1 MNPQTLKTC
10 LAAPVSLAIA
20 ILVSAHAYAAAP
32 FSENAGNPFYTSGW
46 ESGSSQPNNFSWVTA
61 FTMTG
66 SGYAGR
72 FLGDSKNLSAGLGG
86 DINTA
91 GRSWGMYGG
100 AGGGGFGQSDAFGF
114 LKDGA
119 GNNDSLTVGQ
129 TLSVDI
135 AVNYRNGYK
144 GFAARNAAEAEIFTF
159 NTGGDDYLVLNA
171 VTGNGSIGNAYS
183 NNTVFRIAMTQTS
196 AGGGTWTITRSGG
209 VSDVDTGTY
218 SGVISNFKLY
228 VGQTGEGSDNDL
240 FVNNVSVIAATTAA
254 PVITSATRLG
264 NGSFRLE
271 FTGLTGYSY
280 TVLANSNLELP
291 VSSWTALGAATETS
305 PGSGQFQFT
314 DLNAPSFARRF
325 YVVRTD

>member
-1 MNPQTLKTC
+1 MNPHTFKTF

-20 ILVSAHAYAAAP
+20 ILCSAHAHAAAP
-32 FSENAGNPFYTSGW
+32 FSENAGNAFYNSVW
-46 ESGSSQPNNFSWVTA
+46 DAGSSQPNNFSWALNT
-61 FTMTG
+61 TTT
-66 SGYAGR
+66 SPGYAGR
-72 FLGDSKNLSAGLGG
+72 FLGDSKNLSGGSGG

-119 GNNDSLTVGQ
+119 GNDASLTVGQ

-144 GFAARNAAEAEIFTF
+144 GFAARNAANVEIFTF
-159 NTGGDDYLVLNA
+159 NTGADDYFVLNA
-171 VTGNGSIGNAYS
+171 ETGNGSIGNSYS
-183 NNTVFRIAMTQTS
+183 INTVFRIAMTQTS

-209 VSDVDTGTY
+209 ISDLDTGTY

-228 VGQTGEGSDNDL
+228 VGQTGQGSDNDF
-240 FVNNVSVIAATTAA
+240 FVNNVSVTGATAAT
-254 PVITSATRLG
+254 PVITSATRLA

-271 FTGLTGYSY
+271 FTALTGYSY
-280 TVLANSNLELP
+280 TILANTNLELP
-291 VSSWTALGAATETS
+291 VSSWTALGTATEIS
-305 PGSGQFQFT
+305 PGSGQFQYT
-314 DLNAPSFARRF
+314 DMNAPSFTRRF